1 MSDDDTETP
10 APKKRRRLMQPRQP
24 RAVQEVV
31 SQAGFAPTME
41 QWAVLMEKLTKNQAL
56 DIENAATINAQAMK
70 KALRP
75 ENEIAPG
82 VSIFNPAGELKS
94 PRLKPTQIYM
104 LAKYPIC
111 DPGNYE
117 TTTVTEL
124 ALLEQ
129 LKGGVYKVTKS
140 DGTDVQLMVRQE
152 LDAAQ
157 KPYKTTLFADGKGL
171 KDDED
176 KNNWPPLI
184 QILTEIVTGDGPA
197 KSFSRMAERI
207 AQLEAQLAA
216 AAA

>member
-1 MSDDDTETP
+1 MSDESTETP
-10 APKKRRRLMQPRQP
+10 VKKRRGRQP
-24 RAVQEVV
+24 RAVAQAVQ
-31 SQAGFAPTME
+31 QAGFAPSME
-41 QWAVLMEKLTKNQAL
+41 QWAMLMEKLTKNQQL
-56 DIENAATINAQAMK
+56 DIETAATINAQAMK

-82 VSIFNPAGELKS
+82 ISIFNPAGDQAH
-94 PRLKPTQIYM
+94 PRPKPTQIYM

-117 TTTVTEL
+117 TTTYTEL
-124 ALLEQ
+124 ELLSQ
-129 LKGGVYKVTKS
+129 LRGGLFNVTKADAS
-140 DGTDVQLMVRQE
+140 TVQVMVRQD
-152 LDAAQ
+152 LDAAG

-197 KSFSRMAERI
+197 KSFLRYQTRI
-207 AQLEAQLAA
+207 AELEAKLAA

>member
-1 MSDDDTETP
+1 MTDEQTDTP
-10 APKKRRRLMQPRQP
+10 AKKRRGRPA
-24 RAVQEVV
+24 RAVAQAV

-41 QWAVLMEKLTKNQAL
+41 QWGELMEKLTKNQAL
-56 DIENAATINAQAMK
+56 DLENAATINAQAMK

-82 VSIFNPAGELKS
+82 VSVFNPRGDIAY
-94 PRLKPTQIYM
+94 PRPKPSQIYM

-117 TTTVTEL
+117 TTTYTEL
-124 ALLEQ
+124 EMLSQ
-129 LKGGVYKVTKS
+129 LRGGLYMVTKS
-140 DGTDVQLMVRQE
+140 DASTVQVMVKQE
-152 LDAAQ
+152 VDAAG

-197 KSFSRMAERI
+197 KSFLRMETRI
-207 AQLEAQLAA
+207 AELEARLAA
-216 AAA
+216 STAA

>member
-1 MSDDDTETP
+1 MSDEETETA
-10 APKKRRRLMQPRQP
+10 APKKRGRKA
-24 RAVQEVV
+24 RAVAQVV
-31 SQAGFAPTME
+31 AQAGFAPSME
-41 QWAVLMEKLTKNQAL
+41 QWSMLMEKLTKNQQL
-56 DIENAATINAQAMK
+56 DIETAATINAQAMK

-82 VSIFNPAGELKS
+82 ISVFNPAGEQAF
-94 PRLKPTQIYM
+94 PRRKPSQIYM

-129 LKGGVYKVTKS
+129 LKGGVYKVTKADMS
-140 DGTDVQLMVRQE
+140 DVSVMVRQE
-152 LDAAQ
+152 LDAGG

-184 QILTEIVTGDGPA
+184 QVLTEIVTGDGPA
-197 KSFSRMAERI
+197 KSYTRLSARI
-207 AQLEAQLAA
+207 AELEAKLAA
-216 AAA
+216 QAA